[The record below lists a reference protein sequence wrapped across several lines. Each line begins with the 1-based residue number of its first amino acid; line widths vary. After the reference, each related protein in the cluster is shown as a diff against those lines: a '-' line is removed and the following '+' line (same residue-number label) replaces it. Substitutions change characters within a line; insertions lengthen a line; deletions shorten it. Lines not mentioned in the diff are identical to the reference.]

1 MASKRNEI
9 TVLETP
15 PPPLERGRSKKSS
28 AAASVDIDDDDEEY
42 MPAVFRWLSVEV
54 PVFFFALRDD

>member
-1 MASKRNEI
+1 MASKQNEI

-15 PPPLERGRSKKSS
+15 PPPLEKGRSKKSS
-28 AAASVDIDDDDEEY
+28 AAASVDIDDDEEY

-54 PVFFFALRDD
+54 PVFFFALRED

>member
-28 AAASVDIDDDDEEY
+28 AATSVDIDDDEEY

-54 PVFFFALRDD
+54 PVFFFALRED